1 MNIVLSMLLYVAS
14 QTVAVAQPSGAA
26 LTLNVEKCRQM
37 ALNSSEDVRKG
48 NNTLAQSALDRK
60 IAVSAFLPAV
70 EASGSVM
77 YMTPNM
83 EMSGMEMIMK
93 GTYMAGI
100 MLTQPIYAGGKIL
113 TGKKMAEIG
122 KDAAVERLRMAKASV
137 IYDADN
143 AYWTY
148 VAVMQKQAMMDALT
162 AQLDTLFS
170 QIGVASS
177 AGMATDADLL
187 TVKAKRSEVEY
198 QARKVAN
205 GVAMC
210 RMALCRVVGVPF
222 DTVIEVEDIA
232 VPKEFTRMETN
243 DVSVTDRPEMK
254 LLETSLKVSRLQVR
268 MTRGDYLPTL
278 ALVGGYCPYGN
289 IKMKTMVDAGGGN
302 YVPYTQKIGQD
313 MGVAMLSLSIP
324 IFKWGQGNNKI
335 RKAKLDVDN
344 AALDLQKNG
353 RLLELQARQTAFN
366 LSDSYNLI
374 EAAMDGKAQA
384 DENLRV
390 TENRYHASMCPL
402 SDYLDAQF
410 QWQQARSNL
419 IEAFTQSRI
428 AETDY
433 LMATGHLVNE
443 TVFAKQRDGSDQ

>member
-1 MNIVLSMLLYVAS
+1 MLLCVVSQVVAL
-14 QTVAVAQPSGAA
+14 AQPSGAA

-37 ALNSSEDVRKG
+37 ALESSEDVKKG
-48 NNTLAQSALDRK
+48 NNALTQSVLDRK
-60 IAVSAFLPAV
+60 IAVSAFLPAID
-70 EASGSVM
+70 ASGTVL
-77 YMTPNM
+77 YMTPDM

-93 GTYMAGI
+93 GTYMAGV

-113 TGKKMAEIG
+113 TGKKMAEMG
-122 KDAAVERLRMAKASV
+122 ANAAAEQLRMAKASV

-148 VAVMQKQAMMDALT
+148 VAVLQKQEMMDVLA

-198 QARKVAN
+198 QVRKVAN
-205 GVAMC
+205 GVALC
-210 RMALCRVVGVPF
+210 KMALCRVVGVPF
-222 DTVIEVEDIA
+222 DTEIAVEDVA
-232 VPKEFTRMETN
+232 VPEDFTRMGTDN
-243 DVSVTDRPEMK
+243 VSVSDRPEMR
-254 LLETSLKVSRLQVR
+254 LLETSLEISRMQVR

-324 IFKWGQGNNKI
+324 IFKWGQGYNKV
-335 RKAKLDVDN
+335 RKAKIDVDN
-344 AALDLQKNG
+344 AALDMQKNG
-353 RLLELQARQTAFN
+353 RLMELQANQAAFN

-374 EAAMDGKAQA
+374 EAARDGKAQA

-433 LMATGHLVNE
+433 LMSVGALV
-443 TVFAKQRDGSDQ
+443 K

>member
-1 MNIVLSMLLYVAS
+1 MLLCVVSQVVAL
-14 QTVAVAQPSGAA
+14 AQPSGAA

-37 ALNSSEDVRKG
+37 ALESSEDVKKG
-48 NNTLAQSALDRK
+48 NNALTQSVLDRK
-60 IAVSAFLPAV
+60 IAVSAFLPAID
-70 EASGSVM
+70 ASGSVL
-77 YMTPNM
+77 YMTPDM

-93 GTYMAGI
+93 GTYMAGV

-113 TGKKMAEIG
+113 TGKKMAEMG
-122 KDAAVERLRMAKASV
+122 ENAAAEQLRMAKASV

-148 VAVMQKQAMMDALT
+148 VAVLQKQEMMDVLA
-162 AQLDTLFS
+162 AQLDTLFL

-198 QARKVAN
+198 QVRKVAN
-205 GVAMC
+205 GVALC
-210 RMALCRVVGVPF
+210 KMALCRVVGVPF
-222 DTVIEVEDIA
+222 DTEIAVEDVA
-232 VPKEFTRMETN
+232 VPEEFTRMGTDN
-243 DVSVTDRPEMK
+243 VSVSDRPEMR
-254 LLETSLKVSRLQVR
+254 LLETSLEISRMQVR

-324 IFKWGQGNNKI
+324 IFKWGQGYNKV
-335 RKAKLDVDN
+335 RKAKIDVDN
-344 AALDLQKNG
+344 AALDMQKNG
-353 RLLELQARQTAFN
+353 RLMELQANQAAFN

-374 EAAMDGKAQA
+374 EAARDGKAQA

-390 TENRYHASMCPL
+390 TVNRYHASMCPL

-433 LMATGHLVNE
+433 LMSVGALV
-443 TVFAKQRDGSDQ
+443 K

>member
-1 MNIVLSMLLYVAS
+1 MKRYRVLSMLLFIGF
-14 QTVAVAQPSGAA
+14 QGVAVAQSSGAA
-26 LTLNVEKCRQM
+26 LTLNVEKCREM
-37 ALNSSEDVRKG
+37 ALAGSEDIKKG
-48 NNTLAQSALDRK
+48 TNSLTQSGLDRK
-60 IAVSAFLPAV
+60 IAISAFLPAV
-70 EASGSVM
+70 EATGTGL
-77 YMTPNM
+77 YMAPDM

-93 GTYMAGI
+93 GTYMAGV

-113 TGKKMAEIG
+113 TGKKMAEAG
-122 KDAAVERLRMAKASV
+122 ESAAEEQLRAAKASV

-148 VAVMQKQAMMDALT
+148 VAVLQKQEMMNVLA

-177 AGMATDADLL
+177 AGMATGADLL

-198 QARKVAN
+198 QVRKVAN
-205 GVAMC
+205 GVALC
-210 RMALCRVVGVPF
+210 KMALCRVVGVPF
-222 DTVIEVEDIA
+222 DTEIAVEDVA
-232 VPKEFTRMETN
+232 VPEEFTRIETGN
-243 DVSVTDRPEMK
+243 VSVADRPEMK
-254 LLETSLKVSRLQVR
+254 LLETGLDVSRLKVR

-278 ALVGGYCPYGN
+278 ALVGGYCAFGN
-289 IKMKTMVDAGGGN
+289 MKMKTMVDSGGGN

-313 MGVAMLSLSIP
+313 MGVAMVSLNIP
-324 IFKWGQGNNKI
+324 IFKWGQGYNKV

-344 AALDLQKNG
+344 AALDLQKNS
-353 RLLELQARQTAFN
+353 RLLELQANQAAFN

-374 EAAMDGKAQA
+374 AAAKDGKAQA

-433 LMATGHLVNE
+433 LMATGALV
-443 TVFAKQRDGSDQ
+443 Q

>member
-1 MNIVLSMLLYVAS
+1 MLLCVVSQVVAL
-14 QTVAVAQPSGAA
+14 AQPSGAA

-37 ALNSSEDVRKG
+37 ALESSEDVKKG
-48 NNTLAQSALDRK
+48 NNALTQSVLDRK
-60 IAVSAFLPAV
+60 IAVSAFLPAID
-70 EASGSVM
+70 ASGTVL
-77 YMTPNM
+77 YMTPDM

-93 GTYMAGI
+93 GTYMAGV

-113 TGKKMAEIG
+113 TGKKMAEMG
-122 KDAAVERLRMAKASV
+122 ENAAAEQLRMAKASV

-148 VAVMQKQAMMDALT
+148 VAVLQKQEMMDVLA

-198 QARKVAN
+198 QVRKVAN
-205 GVAMC
+205 GVALC
-210 RMALCRVVGVPF
+210 KMALCRVVGVPF
-222 DTVIEVEDIA
+222 DTEIAVEDVA
-232 VPKEFTRMETN
+232 VPEEFTRMGTDN
-243 DVSVTDRPEMK
+243 VSVSDRPEMR
-254 LLETSLKVSRLQVR
+254 LLETSLEISRMQVR

-278 ALVGGYCPYGN
+278 ALVCGYCPYGN

-324 IFKWGQGNNKI
+324 IFKWGQGYNKV
-335 RKAKLDVDN
+335 RKAKIDVDN
-344 AALDLQKNG
+344 AALDMQKNG
-353 RLLELQARQTAFN
+353 RLMELQANQAAFN

-374 EAAMDGKAQA
+374 EAARDGKAQA

-390 TENRYHASMCPL
+390 TVNRYHASMCPL

-433 LMATGHLVNE
+433 LMSVGALV
-443 TVFAKQRDGSDQ
+443 K

>member
-1 MNIVLSMLLYVAS
+1 MLLCVVSQVVAL
-14 QTVAVAQPSGAA
+14 AQPSGAA

-37 ALNSSEDVRKG
+37 ALESSEDVKKG
-48 NNTLAQSALDRK
+48 NNALTQSALDRK
-60 IAVSAFLPAV
+60 IAVSAFLPAID
-70 EASGSVM
+70 ASGSVM

-93 GTYMAGI
+93 GTYMAGV

-113 TGKKMAEIG
+113 TGKKMAEMG
-122 KDAAVERLRMAKASV
+122 EDAAAEQLRMSKASV

-143 AYWTY
+143 SYWTY
-148 VAVMQKQAMMDALT
+148 VAVLQKQEMMDVLA

-198 QARKVAN
+198 QVRKVAN
-205 GVAMC
+205 GVALC
-210 RMALCRVVGVPF
+210 KMALCRVVGVPF
-222 DTVIEVEDIA
+222 DTEIAVEDVA
-232 VPKEFTRMETN
+232 VPEEFTRMGTDN
-243 DVSVTDRPEMK
+243 VSVSDRPEMR
-254 LLETSLKVSRLQVR
+254 LLETSLEISRMQVR

-324 IFKWGQGNNKI
+324 IFKWGQGYNKV
-335 RKAKLDVDN
+335 RKAKIDVDN
-344 AALDLQKNG
+344 AALDMQKNG
-353 RLLELQARQTAFN
+353 RLMELQVNQAAFN

-374 EAAMDGKAQA
+374 EAARDGKAQA

-433 LMATGHLVNE
+433 LMSVGALV
-443 TVFAKQRDGSDQ
+443 K

>member
-1 MNIVLSMLLYVAS
+1 MLLCVVSQVVAL
-14 QTVAVAQPSGAA
+14 AQPSGAA

-37 ALNSSEDVRKG
+37 ALESSEDVKKG
-48 NNTLAQSALDRK
+48 NNALTQSVLDRK
-60 IAVSAFLPAV
+60 IAVSAFLPAID
-70 EASGSVM
+70 ASGSVL

-93 GTYMAGI
+93 GTYMAGV

-113 TGKKMAEIG
+113 TGKKMAEMG
-122 KDAAVERLRMAKASV
+122 ADAAAEQLRMAKASV

-148 VAVMQKQAMMDALT
+148 VAVLQKQEMMDVLA

-170 QIGVASS
+170 QVGVASS

-198 QARKVAN
+198 QVRKVAN
-205 GVAMC
+205 GVALC
-210 RMALCRVVGVPF
+210 KMALCRVVGVPF
-222 DTVIEVEDIA
+222 DTEIAVEDVA
-232 VPKEFTRMETN
+232 VPEEFTRMGTDN
-243 DVSVTDRPEMK
+243 VSVSDRPEMR
-254 LLETSLKVSRLQVR
+254 LLETSLEISRMQVR

-278 ALVGGYCPYGN
+278 ALVGGYCPFGN

-324 IFKWGQGNNKI
+324 IFKWGQGYNKV
-335 RKAKLDVDN
+335 RKAKIDVDN
-344 AALDLQKNG
+344 AALDMQKNG
-353 RLLELQARQTAFN
+353 RLLELQANQAAFN

-374 EAAMDGKAQA
+374 EAARDGKAQA

-433 LMATGHLVNE
+433 LMSVGALV
-443 TVFAKQRDGSDQ
+443 K

>member
-1 MNIVLSMLLYVAS
+1 MKIYKVLSMLLLVAS
-14 QTVAVAQPSGAA
+14 QAVAVAQPSRAA

-37 ALNSSEDVRKG
+37 ALANNEDIKKG
-48 NNTLAQSALDRK
+48 NNSLAQSVLDKK
-60 IAVSAFLPAV
+60 IAVSAFLPAI
-70 EASGSVM
+70 EATGSVM
-77 YMTPNM
+77 YMAPNV

-93 GTYMAGI
+93 GTYMAGV

-113 TGKKMAEIG
+113 TGKKMAEVG
-122 KDAAVERLRMAKASV
+122 ESAAQEQFRAAKASV

-148 VAVMQKQAMMDALT
+148 VAVLQKQEMMDVLA

-170 QIGVASS
+170 QISVASS

-198 QARKVAN
+198 QVRKVAN
-205 GVAMC
+205 GVALC
-210 RMALCRVVGVPF
+210 KMALCRVIGLPF
-222 DTVIEVEDIA
+222 DAEITVEDVA
-232 VPKEFTRMETN
+232 VPEEFTCVDTD
-243 DVSVTDRPEMK
+243 DVSVSDRPEMR
-254 LLETSLKVSRLQVR
+254 LLESGLVISRLKVR

-278 ALVGGYCPYGN
+278 ALVGGYCAFGN
-289 IKMKTMVDAGGGN
+289 VKMKTMVDAGGGN

-313 MGVAMLSLSIP
+313 MGVAMLSLNIP
-324 IFKWGQGNNKI
+324 IFKWGQGYNKV

-344 AALDLQKNG
+344 AALDMQKNS
-353 RLLELQARQTAFN
+353 RLMELQANQAALN

-374 EAAMDGKAQA
+374 EAAKDGKAQA

-390 TENRYHASMCPL
+390 VGNRYHASMCPL

-410 QWQQARSNL
+410 QWQQAKSNL

-433 LMATGHLVNE
+433 LMATGRLVE
-443 TVFAKQRDGSDQ
+443 ESVSEK

>member
-1 MNIVLSMLLYVAS
+1 MLLCVVSQVVAL
-14 QTVAVAQPSGAA
+14 AQPSGAA

-37 ALNSSEDVRKG
+37 ALESSEDVKKG
-48 NNTLAQSALDRK
+48 NNALTQSVLDRK
-60 IAVSAFLPAV
+60 IAVSAFLPAID
-70 EASGSVM
+70 ASGTVL
-77 YMTPNM
+77 YMTPDM

-93 GTYMAGI
+93 GTYMAGV

-113 TGKKMAEIG
+113 TGKKMAEMG
-122 KDAAVERLRMAKASV
+122 ENAAAEQLRMAKASV

-148 VAVMQKQAMMDALT
+148 VAVLQKQEMMDVLA

-198 QARKVAN
+198 QVRKVAN
-205 GVAMC
+205 GVALC
-210 RMALCRVVGVPF
+210 KMALCRVVGVPF
-222 DTVIEVEDIA
+222 DTEIAVEDVA
-232 VPKEFTRMETN
+232 VPEEFTRMGTEN
-243 DVSVTDRPEMK
+243 VSVSDRPEMR
-254 LLETSLKVSRLQVR
+254 LLETSLEISRMQVR

-324 IFKWGQGNNKI
+324 IFKWGQGYNKV
-335 RKAKLDVDN
+335 RKAKIDVDN
-344 AALDLQKNG
+344 AALDMQKNG
-353 RLLELQARQTAFN
+353 RLMELQANQAAFN

-374 EAAMDGKAQA
+374 EAARDGKAQA

-433 LMATGHLVNE
+433 LMSVGALV
-443 TVFAKQRDGSDQ
+443 K

>member
-1 MNIVLSMLLYVAS
+1 MLLFIGF
-14 QTVAVAQPSGAA
+14 QGVAVAQSSGAA
-26 LTLNVEKCRQM
+26 LTLNVEKCREM
-37 ALNSSEDVRKG
+37 ALAGSEDIKKG
-48 NNTLAQSALDRK
+48 TNSLTQSGLDRK
-60 IAVSAFLPAV
+60 IAISAFLPAV
-70 EASGSVM
+70 EATGTGL
-77 YMTPNM
+77 YMAPDM

-93 GTYMAGI
+93 GTYMAGV

-113 TGKKMAEIG
+113 TGKKMAEAG
-122 KDAAVERLRMAKASV
+122 ESAAEEQLRAAKASV

-148 VAVMQKQAMMDALT
+148 VAVLQKQEMMNVLA

-198 QARKVAN
+198 QVRKVAN
-205 GVAMC
+205 GVALC
-210 RMALCRVVGVPF
+210 KMALCRVVGVPF
-222 DTVIEVEDIA
+222 DTEIAVEDVA
-232 VPKEFTRMETN
+232 VPEEFTRMETGN
-243 DVSVTDRPEMK
+243 VSVADRPEMK
-254 LLETSLKVSRLQVR
+254 LLETGLEVSRLKVR
-268 MTRGDYLPTL
+268 MTIGDYLPTL
-278 ALVGGYCPYGN
+278 ALVGGYCAFGN
-289 IKMKTMVDAGGGN
+289 MKMKTMVDAGGGN

-313 MGVAMLSLSIP
+313 MGVAMVSLNIP
-324 IFKWGQGNNKI
+324 IFKWGQGYNKV
-335 RKAKLDVDN
+335 RRAKLDVDN
-344 AALDLQKNG
+344 AALDLQKNS
-353 RLLELQARQTAFN
+353 RLLELQANQAAFN

-374 EAAMDGKAQA
+374 EAAKDGKAQA

-433 LMATGHLVNE
+433 LMATGALV
-443 TVFAKQRDGSDQ
+443 R

>member
-1 MNIVLSMLLYVAS
+1 MKRYRVLSMLLFIGF
-14 QTVAVAQPSGAA
+14 QGVAVAQSSGAA
-26 LTLNVEKCRQM
+26 LTLNVEKCREM
-37 ALNSSEDVRKG
+37 ALAGSEDIKKG
-48 NNTLAQSALDRK
+48 TNSLTQSGLDRK
-60 IAVSAFLPAV
+60 IAISAFLPAV
-70 EASGSVM
+70 EATGTGL
-77 YMTPNM
+77 YMAPDM

-93 GTYMAGI
+93 GTYMAGV

-113 TGKKMAEIG
+113 TGKKMAEAG
-122 KDAAVERLRMAKASV
+122 ESAAEEQLRAAKASV

-148 VAVMQKQAMMDALT
+148 VAVLQKQEMMNVLA

-177 AGMATDADLL
+177 AGMATGADLL

-198 QARKVAN
+198 QVRKVAN
-205 GVAMC
+205 GVALC
-210 RMALCRVVGVPF
+210 KMALCRVVGVPF
-222 DTVIEVEDIA
+222 DTEIAVEDVA
-232 VPKEFTRMETN
+232 VPEEFTRIETGN
-243 DVSVTDRPEMK
+243 VSVADRPEMK
-254 LLETSLKVSRLQVR
+254 LLETGLEVSRLKVR

-278 ALVGGYCPYGN
+278 ALVGGYCAFGN
-289 IKMKTMVDAGGGN
+289 MKMKTMVDSGGGN

-313 MGVAMLSLSIP
+313 MGVAMVSLNIP
-324 IFKWGQGNNKI
+324 IFEWGQGYNKV

-344 AALDLQKNG
+344 AALDLQKNS
-353 RLLELQARQTAFN
+353 RLLELQANQAAFN

-374 EAAMDGKAQA
+374 AAAKDGKAQA

-433 LMATGHLVNE
+433 LMATGALV
-443 TVFAKQRDGSDQ
+443 R

>member
-1 MNIVLSMLLYVAS
+1 MKRYMVLSMLLFIGF
-14 QTVAVAQPSGAA
+14 QGVAVAQSSGAA
-26 LTLNVEKCRQM
+26 LTLNVEKCREM
-37 ALNSSEDVRKG
+37 ALAGSEDIKKG
-48 NNTLAQSALDRK
+48 TNSLTQSGLDRK
-60 IAVSAFLPAV
+60 IAISAFLPAV
-70 EASGSVM
+70 EATGTGL
-77 YMTPNM
+77 YMAPDM

-93 GTYMAGI
+93 GTYMAGV

-113 TGKKMAEIG
+113 TGKKMAEAG
-122 KDAAVERLRMAKASV
+122 ESAAEEQLRAAKASV

-148 VAVMQKQAMMDALT
+148 VAVLQKQEMMNVLA

-177 AGMATDADLL
+177 AGMATGADLL
-187 TVKAKRSEVEY
+187 TVTAKRSEVEY
-198 QARKVAN
+198 QVRKVAN
-205 GVAMC
+205 GVALC
-210 RMALCRVVGVPF
+210 KMALCRVVGVPF
-222 DTVIEVEDIA
+222 DTEIAVEDVA
-232 VPKEFTRMETN
+232 VPEEFTRIETGN
-243 DVSVTDRPEMK
+243 VSVADRPEMK
-254 LLETSLKVSRLQVR
+254 LLETGLEVSRLKVR

-278 ALVGGYCPYGN
+278 ALVGGYCAFGN
-289 IKMKTMVDAGGGN
+289 MKMKTMVDSGGGN

-313 MGVAMLSLSIP
+313 MGVAMVSLNIP
-324 IFKWGQGNNKI
+324 IFKWGQGYNKV

-344 AALDLQKNG
+344 AALDLQKNS
-353 RLLELQARQTAFN
+353 RLLELQANQAAFN

-374 EAAMDGKAQA
+374 AAAKDGKAQA

-433 LMATGHLVNE
+433 LMATGALV
-443 TVFAKQRDGSDQ
+443 R

>member
-1 MNIVLSMLLYVAS
+1 MLLCVVSQVVAL
-14 QTVAVAQPSGAA
+14 AQPSGAA

-37 ALNSSEDVRKG
+37 ALESSEDVKKG
-48 NNTLAQSALDRK
+48 NNALTQSVLDRK
-60 IAVSAFLPAV
+60 IAVSAFLPAID
-70 EASGSVM
+70 ASGSVL

-93 GTYMAGI
+93 GTYMAGV

-113 TGKKMAEIG
+113 TGKKMAEMG
-122 KDAAVERLRMAKASV
+122 QDAAAEQLRMAKASV

-148 VAVMQKQAMMDALT
+148 VAVLQKQEMMDVLA

-198 QARKVAN
+198 QVRKVAN
-205 GVAMC
+205 GVALC
-210 RMALCRVVGVPF
+210 KMALCRVVGVPF
-222 DTVIEVEDIA
+222 DTEIAVEDVA
-232 VPKEFTRMETN
+232 VPEEFTRMGTDN
-243 DVSVTDRPEMK
+243 VSVSDRPEMR
-254 LLETSLKVSRLQVR
+254 LLETSLEISRMQVR

-278 ALVGGYCPYGN
+278 ALVGGYCPFGN

-324 IFKWGQGNNKI
+324 IFKWGQGYNKV
-335 RKAKLDVDN
+335 RKAKIDVDN
-344 AALDLQKNG
+344 AALDMQKNG
-353 RLLELQARQTAFN
+353 RLMELQANQAAFN

-374 EAAMDGKAQA
+374 EAARDGKAQA

-433 LMATGHLVNE
+433 LMSVGALV
-443 TVFAKQRDGSDQ
+443 K

>member
-1 MNIVLSMLLYVAS
+1 MLLCVVSQVVAL
-14 QTVAVAQPSGAA
+14 AQPSGAA

-37 ALNSSEDVRKG
+37 ALESSEDVKKG
-48 NNTLAQSALDRK
+48 NNALTQSVLDRK
-60 IAVSAFLPAV
+60 IAVSAFLPAID
-70 EASGSVM
+70 ASGSVL

-93 GTYMAGI
+93 GTYMAGV

-113 TGKKMAEIG
+113 TGKKMAEMG
-122 KDAAVERLRMAKASV
+122 ENAAAEQLRMAKASV

-148 VAVMQKQAMMDALT
+148 VAVLQKQEMMDVLA

-198 QARKVAN
+198 QVRKVAN
-205 GVAMC
+205 GVALC
-210 RMALCRVVGVPF
+210 KMALCRVVGVPF
-222 DTVIEVEDIA
+222 DMEIAVEDVA
-232 VPKEFTRMETN
+232 VPEEFTRMGTDN
-243 DVSVTDRPEMK
+243 VSVSDRPEMR
-254 LLETSLKVSRLQVR
+254 LLETSLEISRMQVR

-324 IFKWGQGNNKI
+324 IFKWGQGYNKV
-335 RKAKLDVDN
+335 RKAKIDVDN
-344 AALDLQKNG
+344 AALDMQKNG
-353 RLLELQARQTAFN
+353 RLMELQANQAAFN

-374 EAAMDGKAQA
+374 EAARDGKAQA

-390 TENRYHASMCPL
+390 TVNRYHASMCPL

-433 LMATGHLVNE
+433 LMSVGALV
-443 TVFAKQRDGSDQ
+443 K

>member
-1 MNIVLSMLLYVAS
+1 MLLCVVSQVVAL
-14 QTVAVAQPSGAA
+14 AQPSGAA

-37 ALNSSEDVRKG
+37 ALESSEDVKKG
-48 NNTLAQSALDRK
+48 NNALTQSVLDRK
-60 IAVSAFLPAV
+60 IAVSAFLPAID
-70 EASGSVM
+70 ASGTVM
-77 YMTPNM
+77 YMTPDM

-93 GTYMAGI
+93 GTYMAGV

-113 TGKKMAEIG
+113 TGKKMAEMG
-122 KDAAVERLRMAKASV
+122 ENAAAEQLRMAKASV

-148 VAVMQKQAMMDALT
+148 VAVLQKQEMMDVLA

-198 QARKVAN
+198 QVRKVAN
-205 GVAMC
+205 GVALC
-210 RMALCRVVGVPF
+210 KMALCRVVGVPF
-222 DTVIEVEDIA
+222 DTEIAVEDVA
-232 VPKEFTRMETN
+232 VPEEFTRMGTDN
-243 DVSVTDRPEMK
+243 VSVSDRPEMR
-254 LLETSLKVSRLQVR
+254 LLETSLEISRMQVR

-324 IFKWGQGNNKI
+324 IFKWGQGYNKV
-335 RKAKLDVDN
+335 RKAKIDVDN
-344 AALDLQKNG
+344 AALDMQKNG
-353 RLLELQARQTAFN
+353 RLMELQANQAAFN

-374 EAAMDGKAQA
+374 EAARDGKAQA

-390 TENRYHASMCPL
+390 TVNRYHASMCPL

-433 LMATGHLVNE
+433 LMSVGALV
-443 TVFAKQRDGSDQ
+443 K

>member
-1 MNIVLSMLLYVAS
+1 MKRYFGLSMLLCVVSQVVAL
-14 QTVAVAQPSGAA
+14 AQPSGAA

-37 ALNSSEDVRKG
+37 ALESSEDVKKG
-48 NNTLAQSALDRK
+48 NNALTQSVLDRK
-60 IAVSAFLPAV
+60 IAVSAFLPAID
-70 EASGSVM
+70 ASGTVM
-77 YMTPNM
+77 YMTPDM

-93 GTYMAGI
+93 GTYMAGV

-113 TGKKMAEIG
+113 TGKKMAEMG
-122 KDAAVERLRMAKASV
+122 ENAAAEQLRMAKASV

-148 VAVMQKQAMMDALT
+148 VAVLQKQEMMDVLA

-198 QARKVAN
+198 QVRKVAN
-205 GVAMC
+205 GVALC
-210 RMALCRVVGVPF
+210 KMALCRVVGVPF
-222 DTVIEVEDIA
+222 DTEIAVEDVA
-232 VPKEFTRMETN
+232 VPEDFTRMGTDN
-243 DVSVTDRPEMK
+243 VSVSDRPEMR
-254 LLETSLKVSRLQVR
+254 LLETSLEISRMQVR

-324 IFKWGQGNNKI
+324 IFKWGQGYNKV
-335 RKAKLDVDN
+335 RKAKIDVDN
-344 AALDLQKNG
+344 AALDMQKNG
-353 RLLELQARQTAFN
+353 RLMELQANQAAFN

-374 EAAMDGKAQA
+374 EAARDGKAQA

-433 LMATGHLVNE
+433 LMSVGALV
-443 TVFAKQRDGSDQ
+443 K

>member
-1 MNIVLSMLLYVAS
+1 MVLSMLLFIGF
-14 QTVAVAQPSGAA
+14 QGVAVAQSSGAA
-26 LTLNVEKCRQM
+26 LTLNVEKCREM
-37 ALNSSEDVRKG
+37 ALAGSEDIKKG
-48 NNTLAQSALDRK
+48 TNSLTQSGLDRK
-60 IAVSAFLPAV
+60 IAISAFLPAV
-70 EASGSVM
+70 EATGTGL
-77 YMTPNM
+77 YMAPDM

-93 GTYMAGI
+93 GTYMAGV

-113 TGKKMAEIG
+113 TGKKMAEAG
-122 KDAAVERLRMAKASV
+122 ESAAEEQLRAAKASV

-148 VAVMQKQAMMDALT
+148 VAVLQKQEMMNVLA

-177 AGMATDADLL
+177 AGMATGADLL

-198 QARKVAN
+198 QVRKVAN
-205 GVAMC
+205 GVALC
-210 RMALCRVVGVPF
+210 KMALCRVVGVPF
-222 DTVIEVEDIA
+222 DTEIAVEDVA
-232 VPKEFTRMETN
+232 VPEEFTRIETGN
-243 DVSVTDRPEMK
+243 VSVADRPEMK
-254 LLETSLKVSRLQVR
+254 LLETGLEVSRLKVR

-278 ALVGGYCPYGN
+278 ALVGGYCAFGN
-289 IKMKTMVDAGGGN
+289 MKMKTMVDSGGGN

-313 MGVAMLSLSIP
+313 MGVAMVSLNIP
-324 IFKWGQGNNKI
+324 IFKWGQGYNKV

-344 AALDLQKNG
+344 AALDLQKNS
-353 RLLELQARQTAFN
+353 RLLELQANQAAFN

-374 EAAMDGKAQA
+374 AAAKDGKAQA

-433 LMATGHLVNE
+433 LMATGALV
-443 TVFAKQRDGSDQ
+443 R

>member
-1 MNIVLSMLLYVAS
+1 MLLFIGF
-14 QTVAVAQPSGAA
+14 QGVAVAQSSGAA
-26 LTLNVEKCRQM
+26 LTLNVEKCREM
-37 ALNSSEDVRKG
+37 ALAGSEDIKKG
-48 NNTLAQSALDRK
+48 TNSLTQSGLDRK
-60 IAVSAFLPAV
+60 IAISAFLPAV
-70 EASGSVM
+70 EATGTGL
-77 YMTPNM
+77 YMAPDM

-93 GTYMAGI
+93 GTYMAGV

-113 TGKKMAEIG
+113 TGKKMAEAG
-122 KDAAVERLRMAKASV
+122 ESAAEEQLRAAKASV

-148 VAVMQKQAMMDALT
+148 VAVLQKQEMMNVLA

-198 QARKVAN
+198 QVRKVAN
-205 GVAMC
+205 GVALC
-210 RMALCRVVGVPF
+210 KMALCRVVGVPF
-222 DTVIEVEDIA
+222 DTEIAVEDVA
-232 VPKEFTRMETN
+232 VPEEFTRMETGN
-243 DVSVTDRPEMK
+243 VSVADRPEMK
-254 LLETSLKVSRLQVR
+254 LLETGLEVSRLKVR

-278 ALVGGYCPYGN
+278 ALVGGYCAFGN
-289 IKMKTMVDAGGGN
+289 MKMKTMVDAGGGN
-302 YVPYTQKIGQD
+302 YVPYTQKIGQG
-313 MGVAMLSLSIP
+313 MGVAMVSLNVP
-324 IFKWGQGNNKI
+324 IFKWGQGYNKV
-335 RKAKLDVDN
+335 RRAKLDVDN
-344 AALDLQKNG
+344 AALDLQKNS
-353 RLLELQARQTAFN
+353 RLLELQANQAAFN

-374 EAAMDGKAQA
+374 EAAKDGKAQA

-433 LMATGHLVNE
+433 LMATGALV
-443 TVFAKQRDGSDQ
+443 R

>member
-1 MNIVLSMLLYVAS
+1 MKRYRVLSMLLFIGF
-14 QTVAVAQPSGAA
+14 QGVAVAQSSGAA
-26 LTLNVEKCRQM
+26 LTLNVEKCREM
-37 ALNSSEDVRKG
+37 ALAGSEDIKKG
-48 NNTLAQSALDRK
+48 TNSLTQSGLDRK
-60 IAVSAFLPAV
+60 IAISAFLPAV
-70 EASGSVM
+70 GATGTGL
-77 YMTPNM
+77 YMAPDM

-93 GTYMAGI
+93 GTYMAGV

-113 TGKKMAEIG
+113 TGKKMAEAG
-122 KDAAVERLRMAKASV
+122 ESAAEEQLRAAKASV

-148 VAVMQKQAMMDALT
+148 VAVLQKQEMMNVLA

-177 AGMATDADLL
+177 AGMATGADLL

-198 QARKVAN
+198 QVRKVAN
-205 GVAMC
+205 GVALC
-210 RMALCRVVGVPF
+210 KMALCRVVGVPF
-222 DTVIEVEDIA
+222 DTEIAVEDVA
-232 VPKEFTRMETN
+232 VPEEFTRIETGN
-243 DVSVTDRPEMK
+243 VSVADRPEMK
-254 LLETSLKVSRLQVR
+254 LLETGLEVSRLKVR

-278 ALVGGYCPYGN
+278 ALVGGYCAFGN
-289 IKMKTMVDAGGGN
+289 MKMKTMVDSGGGN

-313 MGVAMLSLSIP
+313 MGVAMVSLNIP
-324 IFKWGQGNNKI
+324 IFKWGQGYNKV

-344 AALDLQKNG
+344 AALDLQKNS
-353 RLLELQARQTAFN
+353 RLLELQANQAAFN

-374 EAAMDGKAQA
+374 AAAKDGKAQA

-433 LMATGHLVNE
+433 LMATGALV
-443 TVFAKQRDGSDQ
+443 R

>member
-1 MNIVLSMLLYVAS
+1 MKRYRVLSMLLFIGF
-14 QTVAVAQPSGAA
+14 QGVAVAQSSGAA
-26 LTLNVEKCRQM
+26 LTLNVKKCREM
-37 ALNSSEDVRKG
+37 ALAGSEDIKKG
-48 NNTLAQSALDRK
+48 TNSLTQSGLDRK
-60 IAVSAFLPAV
+60 IAISAFLPAV
-70 EASGSVM
+70 EATGTGL
-77 YMTPNM
+77 YMAPDM

-93 GTYMAGI
+93 GTYMAGV

-113 TGKKMAEIG
+113 TGKKMAEAG
-122 KDAAVERLRMAKASV
+122 ESAAEEQLRAAKASV

-148 VAVMQKQAMMDALT
+148 VAVLQKQEMMNVLA

-198 QARKVAN
+198 QVRKVAN
-205 GVAMC
+205 GVALC
-210 RMALCRVVGVPF
+210 KMALCRVVGVPF
-222 DTVIEVEDIA
+222 DTEIAVEDVA
-232 VPKEFTRMETN
+232 VPEEFTRMETGN
-243 DVSVTDRPEMK
+243 VSVADRPEMK
-254 LLETSLKVSRLQVR
+254 LLETGLEVSRLKVR

-278 ALVGGYCPYGN
+278 ALVGGYCAFGN
-289 IKMKTMVDAGGGN
+289 MKMKTMVDAGGGN

-313 MGVAMLSLSIP
+313 MGVAMVSLNIP
-324 IFKWGQGNNKI
+324 IFKWGQGYNKV
-335 RKAKLDVDN
+335 RRAKLDVDN
-344 AALDLQKNG
+344 AALDLQKNS
-353 RLLELQARQTAFN
+353 RLLELQANQAAFN

-374 EAAMDGKAQA
+374 EAAKDGKAQA

-433 LMATGHLVNE
+433 LMATGALV
-443 TVFAKQRDGSDQ
+443 R

>member
-1 MNIVLSMLLYVAS
+1 MLLCVVSQVVAL
-14 QTVAVAQPSGAA
+14 AQPSGAA

-37 ALNSSEDVRKG
+37 ALESSEDVKKG
-48 NNTLAQSALDRK
+48 NNALTQSALDRK
-60 IAVSAFLPAV
+60 IAVSAFLPAID
-70 EASGSVM
+70 ASGSVM

-93 GTYMAGI
+93 GTYMAGV

-113 TGKKMAEIG
+113 TGKKMAEMG
-122 KDAAVERLRMAKASV
+122 KDAAAEQLRMSKASAT
-137 IYDADN
+137 YDADN

-148 VAVMQKQAMMDALT
+148 VAVLQKQEMMDVLA

-198 QARKVAN
+198 QVRKVAN
-205 GVAMC
+205 GVALC
-210 RMALCRVVGVPF
+210 KMALCRVVGVPF
-222 DTVIEVEDIA
+222 DTEIAVEDVA
-232 VPKEFTRMETN
+232 VPEEFTRMGTDN
-243 DVSVTDRPEMK
+243 VSVSDRPEMR
-254 LLETSLKVSRLQVR
+254 LLETSLEISRMQVR

-278 ALVGGYCPYGN
+278 ALVGGYCPFGN

-324 IFKWGQGNNKI
+324 IFKWGQGYNKV
-335 RKAKLDVDN
+335 RKAKIDVDN
-344 AALDLQKNG
+344 AALDMQKNG
-353 RLLELQARQTAFN
+353 RLMELQANQAAFN

-374 EAAMDGKAQA
+374 EAARDGKAQA

-433 LMATGHLVNE
+433 LMSVGALV
-443 TVFAKQRDGSDQ
+443 K

>member
-1 MNIVLSMLLYVAS
+1 MLLCVVSQVVAL
-14 QTVAVAQPSGAA
+14 AQPSGAA

-37 ALNSSEDVRKG
+37 ALESSEDVKKG
-48 NNTLAQSALDRK
+48 NNALTQSVLDRK
-60 IAVSAFLPAV
+60 IAVSAFLPAID
-70 EASGSVM
+70 ASGSVL
-77 YMTPNM
+77 YMTPDM

-93 GTYMAGI
+93 GTYMAGV

-113 TGKKMAEIG
+113 TGKKMAEMG
-122 KDAAVERLRMAKASV
+122 ENAAAEQLRMAKASV

-148 VAVMQKQAMMDALT
+148 VAVLQKQEMMDVLA

-198 QARKVAN
+198 QVRKVAN
-205 GVAMC
+205 GVALC
-210 RMALCRVVGVPF
+210 KMALCRVVGVPF
-222 DTVIEVEDIA
+222 DTEIAVEDVA
-232 VPKEFTRMETN
+232 VPEDFTRMGTDN
-243 DVSVTDRPEMK
+243 VSVSDRPEMR
-254 LLETSLKVSRLQVR
+254 LLETSLEISRMQVR

-324 IFKWGQGNNKI
+324 IFKWGQGYNKV
-335 RKAKLDVDN
+335 RKAKIDVDN
-344 AALDLQKNG
+344 AALDMQKNG
-353 RLLELQARQTAFN
+353 RMMELQANQAAFN

-374 EAAMDGKAQA
+374 EAARDGKAQA

-410 QWQQARSNL
+410 QWQQSRSNL

-433 LMATGHLVNE
+433 LMSVGALV
-443 TVFAKQRDGSDQ
+443 K

>member
-1 MNIVLSMLLYVAS
+1 
-14 QTVAVAQPSGAA
+14 
-26 LTLNVEKCRQM
+26 
-37 ALNSSEDVRKG
+37 
-48 NNTLAQSALDRK
+48 
-60 IAVSAFLPAV
+60 
-70 EASGSVM
+70 
-77 YMTPNM
+77 
-83 EMSGMEMIMK
+83 MSGMEMIMK
-93 GTYMAGI
+93 GTYMAGV

-113 TGKKMAEIG
+113 TGKKMAEMG
-122 KDAAVERLRMAKASV
+122 AGAAAEQLRMAKASV

-148 VAVMQKQAMMDALT
+148 VAVMQKQEMMDVLA

-198 QARKVAN
+198 QVRKVAN
-205 GVAMC
+205 GVALC
-210 RMALCRVVGVPF
+210 KMALCRVVGVPF
-222 DTVIEVEDIA
+222 DTEIAVEDIA
-232 VPKEFTRMETN
+232 VPEEFTRMGTDN
-243 DVSVTDRPEMK
+243 VSVSDRPEMR
-254 LLETSLKVSRLQVR
+254 LLETSLEISRMQVR

-278 ALVGGYCPYGN
+278 ALVGGYCPFGN

-324 IFKWGQGNNKI
+324 IFKWGQGYNKV
-335 RKAKLDVDN
+335 RKAKIDVDN
-344 AALDLQKNG
+344 AALDMQKNG
-353 RLLELQARQTAFN
+353 RLMELQANQAAFN

-374 EAAMDGKAQA
+374 EAARDGKAQA

-433 LMATGHLVNE
+433 LMSVGALV
-443 TVFAKQRDGSDQ
+443 K

>member
-1 MNIVLSMLLYVAS
+1 MLLCVVSQVVAL
-14 QTVAVAQPSGAA
+14 AQPSGAA

-37 ALNSSEDVRKG
+37 ALESSEDVKKG
-48 NNTLAQSALDRK
+48 NNALTQSVLDRK
-60 IAVSAFLPAV
+60 IAVSAFLPAID
-70 EASGSVM
+70 ASGTVL
-77 YMTPNM
+77 YMTPDM

-93 GTYMAGI
+93 GTYMAGV

-113 TGKKMAEIG
+113 TGKKMAEMG
-122 KDAAVERLRMAKASV
+122 ENAAAEQLRMAKASV

-148 VAVMQKQAMMDALT
+148 VAVLQKQEMMDVLA

-198 QARKVAN
+198 QVRKVAN
-205 GVAMC
+205 GVALC
-210 RMALCRVVGVPF
+210 KMALCRVVGVPF
-222 DTVIEVEDIA
+222 DTEIAVEDVA
-232 VPKEFTRMETN
+232 VSEEFTRMGTDN
-243 DVSVTDRPEMK
+243 VSVSDRPEMR
-254 LLETSLKVSRLQVR
+254 LLETSLEISRMQVR

-324 IFKWGQGNNKI
+324 IFKWGQGYNKV
-335 RKAKLDVDN
+335 RKAKIDVDN
-344 AALDLQKNG
+344 AALDMQKNG
-353 RLLELQARQTAFN
+353 RLMELQANQAAFN

-374 EAAMDGKAQA
+374 EAARDGKAQA

-433 LMATGHLVNE
+433 LMSVGALV
-443 TVFAKQRDGSDQ
+443 K

>member
-1 MNIVLSMLLYVAS
+1 MLLCVVSQVVAL
-14 QTVAVAQPSGAA
+14 AQPSGAA

-37 ALNSSEDVRKG
+37 ALESSEDVKKG
-48 NNTLAQSALDRK
+48 NNALTQSVLDRK
-60 IAVSAFLPAV
+60 IAVSAFLPAID
-70 EASGSVM
+70 ASGTVL
-77 YMTPNM
+77 YMTPDM

-93 GTYMAGI
+93 GTYMAGV

-113 TGKKMAEIG
+113 TGKKMAEMG
-122 KDAAVERLRMAKASV
+122 ENAAAEQLRMAKASV

-148 VAVMQKQAMMDALT
+148 VAVLQKQEMMDVLA

-198 QARKVAN
+198 QVRKVAN
-205 GVAMC
+205 GVALC
-210 RMALCRVVGVPF
+210 KMALCRVVGVPF
-222 DTVIEVEDIA
+222 DTEIAVEDVA
-232 VPKEFTRMETN
+232 VPEEFTRMGTDN
-243 DVSVTDRPEMK
+243 VSVSDRPEMR
-254 LLETSLKVSRLQVR
+254 LLETSLEISRMQVR

-324 IFKWGQGNNKI
+324 IFKWGQGYNKV
-335 RKAKLDVDN
+335 RKAKIDVDN
-344 AALDLQKNG
+344 AALDMQKNG
-353 RLLELQARQTAFN
+353 RMMELQANQAAFN

-374 EAAMDGKAQA
+374 EAARDGKAQA

-390 TENRYHASMCPL
+390 TENRYHASMCPF

-433 LMATGHLVNE
+433 LMSVGALV
-443 TVFAKQRDGSDQ
+443 K

>member
-1 MNIVLSMLLYVAS
+1 MKRYRVLSMLLFIGF
-14 QTVAVAQPSGAA
+14 QGVAVAQSSGAA
-26 LTLNVEKCRQM
+26 LTLNVEKCREM
-37 ALNSSEDVRKG
+37 ALAGSEDIKKG
-48 NNTLAQSALDRK
+48 TNSLTQSGLDRK
-60 IAVSAFLPAV
+60 IAISAFLPAV
-70 EASGSVM
+70 EATGTGL
-77 YMTPNM
+77 YMAPDM

-93 GTYMAGI
+93 GTYMAGV

-113 TGKKMAEIG
+113 TGKKMAEAG
-122 KDAAVERLRMAKASV
+122 ESAAEEQLRAAKASV

-148 VAVMQKQAMMDALT
+148 VAVLQKQEMMNVLA

-177 AGMATDADLL
+177 AGMATGADLL

-198 QARKVAN
+198 QVRKVAN
-205 GVAMC
+205 GVALC
-210 RMALCRVVGVPF
+210 KMALCRVVGVPF
-222 DTVIEVEDIA
+222 DTEIAVEDVA
-232 VPKEFTRMETN
+232 VPEEFTRIETGN
-243 DVSVTDRPEMK
+243 VSVADRPEMK
-254 LLETSLKVSRLQVR
+254 LLETGLEVSRLKVR

-278 ALVGGYCPYGN
+278 ALVGGYCAFGN
-289 IKMKTMVDAGGGN
+289 MKMKTMVDSGGGN

-313 MGVAMLSLSIP
+313 MGVAMVSLNIP
-324 IFKWGQGNNKI
+324 IFKWGQGYNKV

-344 AALDLQKNG
+344 AALDLQKNS
-353 RLLELQARQTAFN
+353 RLLELQANQAAFN

-374 EAAMDGKAQA
+374 AAAKDGKAQA

-402 SDYLDAQF
+402 SNYLDAQF

-428 AETDY
+428 AETYY
-433 LMATGHLVNE
+433 LMATGALV
-443 TVFAKQRDGSDQ
+443 R

>member
-1 MNIVLSMLLYVAS
+1 MKRYRVLSMLLFIGF
-14 QTVAVAQPSGAA
+14 QGVAVAQSSGAA
-26 LTLNVEKCRQM
+26 LTLNVEKCREM
-37 ALNSSEDVRKG
+37 ALAGSEDIKKG
-48 NNTLAQSALDRK
+48 TNSLTQSGLDRK
-60 IAVSAFLPAV
+60 IAISAFLPAV
-70 EASGSVM
+70 EATGTGL
-77 YMTPNM
+77 YMAPDM

-93 GTYMAGI
+93 GTYMAGV

-113 TGKKMAEIG
+113 TGKKMAEAG
-122 KDAAVERLRMAKASV
+122 ESAAEEQLRAAKASV

-148 VAVMQKQAMMDALT
+148 VAVLQKQEMMNVLA

-177 AGMATDADLL
+177 AGMATGADLL

-198 QARKVAN
+198 QVRKVAN
-205 GVAMC
+205 GVALC
-210 RMALCRVVGVPF
+210 KMALCRVVGVPF
-222 DTVIEVEDIA
+222 DTEIAVEDVA
-232 VPKEFTRMETN
+232 VPEEFTRIETGN
-243 DVSVTDRPEMK
+243 VSVADRPEMK
-254 LLETSLKVSRLQVR
+254 LLETGLEVSRLKVR

-278 ALVGGYCPYGN
+278 ALVGGYCAFGN
-289 IKMKTMVDAGGGN
+289 MKMKTMVDSGGGN

-313 MGVAMLSLSIP
+313 MGVAMVSLNIP
-324 IFKWGQGNNKI
+324 IFKWGQGYNKV

-344 AALDLQKNG
+344 AALDLQKNS
-353 RLLELQARQTAFN
+353 RLLELQANQAAFN

-374 EAAMDGKAQA
+374 AAAKDGKAPA

-433 LMATGHLVNE
+433 LMATGALV
-443 TVFAKQRDGSDQ
+443 R

>member
-1 MNIVLSMLLYVAS
+1 MLLCVVSQVVALS
-14 QTVAVAQPSGAA
+14 QPSGAT

-37 ALNSSEDVRKG
+37 ALESSEDVKKG
-48 NNTLAQSALDRK
+48 NNALTQSALDRK
-60 IAVSAFLPAV
+60 IAVSAFLPAID
-70 EASGSVM
+70 ASGSVM

-93 GTYMAGI
+93 GTYMAGV

-113 TGKKMAEIG
+113 TGKKMAEMG
-122 KDAAVERLRMAKASV
+122 EDAAAEQLRMAKASV

-148 VAVMQKQAMMDALT
+148 VAVLQKQEMMDVLAD
-162 AQLDTLFS
+162 QLDTLFS

-198 QARKVAN
+198 QVRKVAN
-205 GVAMC
+205 GVTLC
-210 RMALCRVVGVPF
+210 KMALCRVVGVPF
-222 DTVIEVEDIA
+222 DTEIAVEDVA
-232 VPKEFTRMETN
+232 VPEEFTRMGTDN
-243 DVSVTDRPEMK
+243 VSVSDRPEMR
-254 LLETSLKVSRLQVR
+254 LLETSLEISRMQVR

-278 ALVGGYCPYGN
+278 ALVGGYCPFGN

-324 IFKWGQGNNKI
+324 IFKWGQGYNKV
-335 RKAKLDVDN
+335 RKAKIDVDN
-344 AALDLQKNG
+344 AALDMQKNG
-353 RLLELQARQTAFN
+353 RLMELQANQAAFN

-374 EAAMDGKAQA
+374 EAARDGKAQA

-433 LMATGHLVNE
+433 LMSVGALV
-443 TVFAKQRDGSDQ
+443 K

>member
-1 MNIVLSMLLYVAS
+1 MKRYFGLSMLLCVVSQVVAL
-14 QTVAVAQPSGAA
+14 AQPSGAA

-37 ALNSSEDVRKG
+37 ALESSEDVKKG
-48 NNTLAQSALDRK
+48 NNALTQSVLDRK
-60 IAVSAFLPAV
+60 IAVSAFLPAID
-70 EASGSVM
+70 ASGSVL
-77 YMTPNM
+77 YMTPDM

-93 GTYMAGI
+93 GTYMAGV

-113 TGKKMAEIG
+113 TGTKMAEMG
-122 KDAAVERLRMAKASV
+122 ANAAAEQLRMAKASV

-148 VAVMQKQAMMDALT
+148 VAVLQKQEMMDVLA

-198 QARKVAN
+198 QVRKVAN
-205 GVAMC
+205 GVALC
-210 RMALCRVVGVPF
+210 KMALCRVVGVPF
-222 DTVIEVEDIA
+222 DTEIAVEDVA
-232 VPKEFTRMETN
+232 VPEDFTRMGTDN
-243 DVSVTDRPEMK
+243 VSVSDRPEMR
-254 LLETSLKVSRLQVR
+254 LLETSLEISRMQVR

-324 IFKWGQGNNKI
+324 IFKWGQGYNKV
-335 RKAKLDVDN
+335 RKAKIDVDN
-344 AALDLQKNG
+344 AALNMQKNG
-353 RLLELQARQTAFN
+353 RLMELQANQAAFN

-374 EAAMDGKAQA
+374 EAARDGKAQA

-433 LMATGHLVNE
+433 LMSVGALV
-443 TVFAKQRDGSDQ
+443 K

>member
-1 MNIVLSMLLYVAS
+1 MKRYFGLSMLLCVVSQVVAL
-14 QTVAVAQPSGAA
+14 AQPSGAA

-37 ALNSSEDVRKG
+37 ALESSEDVKKG
-48 NNTLAQSALDRK
+48 NNALTQSVLDRK
-60 IAVSAFLPAV
+60 IAVSAFLPAID
-70 EASGSVM
+70 ASGSVL
-77 YMTPNM
+77 YMTPDM

-93 GTYMAGI
+93 GTYMAGV

-113 TGKKMAEIG
+113 TGKKMAEMG
-122 KDAAVERLRMAKASV
+122 ANAAAEQLRMAKASV

-148 VAVMQKQAMMDALT
+148 VAVLQKQEMMDVLA

-198 QARKVAN
+198 QVRKVAN
-205 GVAMC
+205 GVALC
-210 RMALCRVVGVPF
+210 KMALCRVVGVPF
-222 DTVIEVEDIA
+222 DTEIAVEDVA
-232 VPKEFTRMETN
+232 VPEDFTRMGTDN
-243 DVSVTDRPEMK
+243 VSVSDRPEMR
-254 LLETSLKVSRLQVR
+254 LLETSLEISRMQVR

-324 IFKWGQGNNKI
+324 IFKWGQGYNKV
-335 RKAKLDVDN
+335 RKAKIDVDN
-344 AALDLQKNG
+344 AALNMQKNG
-353 RLLELQARQTAFN
+353 RLMELQANQAAFN

-374 EAAMDGKAQA
+374 EAARDGKAQA

-390 TENRYHASMCPL
+390 TVNRYHASMCPL

-433 LMATGHLVNE
+433 LMSVGALV
-443 TVFAKQRDGSDQ
+443 K

>member
-1 MNIVLSMLLYVAS
+1 MLLCVVSQVVAL
-14 QTVAVAQPSGAA
+14 AQPSGAA

-37 ALNSSEDVRKG
+37 ALESSEDVKKG
-48 NNTLAQSALDRK
+48 NNALTQSVLDRK
-60 IAVSAFLPAV
+60 IAVSAFLPAID
-70 EASGSVM
+70 ASGSVM

-93 GTYMAGI
+93 GTYMAGV

-113 TGKKMAEIG
+113 TGKKMAEMG
-122 KDAAVERLRMAKASV
+122 EDAAAEQLRMAKASV

-148 VAVMQKQAMMDALT
+148 VAVLQKQEMMDVLA
-162 AQLDTLFS
+162 AQLDTLFF

-198 QARKVAN
+198 QVRKVAN
-205 GVAMC
+205 GVALC
-210 RMALCRVVGVPF
+210 KMALCRVVGVPF
-222 DTVIEVEDIA
+222 DTEIAVEDVA
-232 VPKEFTRMETN
+232 VPEEFTRIGTDN
-243 DVSVTDRPEMK
+243 VSVSDRPEMR
-254 LLETSLKVSRLQVR
+254 LLETSLEISRMQVR

-278 ALVGGYCPYGN
+278 ALVGGYCPFGN

-324 IFKWGQGNNKI
+324 IFKWGQGYNKV
-335 RKAKLDVDN
+335 RKAKIDVDN
-344 AALDLQKNG
+344 AALDMQKNG
-353 RLLELQARQTAFN
+353 RLMELQANQAAFN

-374 EAAMDGKAQA
+374 EAARDGKAQA

-433 LMATGHLVNE
+433 LMSVGALV
-443 TVFAKQRDGSDQ
+443 K

>member
-1 MNIVLSMLLYVAS
+1 MLLCVVSQVVAL
-14 QTVAVAQPSGAA
+14 AQPSGAS

-37 ALNSSEDVRKG
+37 ALESSEDVKKG
-48 NNTLAQSALDRK
+48 NNALTQSVLDRK
-60 IAVSAFLPAV
+60 IAVSAFLPAID
-70 EASGSVM
+70 ASGSVL

-93 GTYMAGI
+93 GTYMAGV

-113 TGKKMAEIG
+113 TGKKMAEMG
-122 KDAAVERLRMAKASV
+122 ANAAAEQLRMTKASV

-148 VAVMQKQAMMDALT
+148 VAVLQKQEMMDVLA

-198 QARKVAN
+198 QVRKVAN
-205 GVAMC
+205 GVALC
-210 RMALCRVVGVPF
+210 KMALCRVVGVPF
-222 DTVIEVEDIA
+222 DTEIAVEDVA
-232 VPKEFTRMETN
+232 VPEEFTRMGTDN
-243 DVSVTDRPEMK
+243 VSVSDRPEMR
-254 LLETSLKVSRLQVR
+254 LLETSLEISRMQVR

-278 ALVGGYCPYGN
+278 ALVGGYCPFGN

-324 IFKWGQGNNKI
+324 IFKWGQGYNKV
-335 RKAKLDVDN
+335 RKAKIDVDN
-344 AALDLQKNG
+344 AALDMQKNG
-353 RLLELQARQTAFN
+353 RLMELQANQAAFN

-374 EAAMDGKAQA
+374 EAARDGKAQA

-433 LMATGHLVNE
+433 LMSVGALV
-443 TVFAKQRDGSDQ
+443 K

>member
-1 MNIVLSMLLYVAS
+1 MLLCVVSQVVAL
-14 QTVAVAQPSGAA
+14 AQPSGAA

-37 ALNSSEDVRKG
+37 ALESSEDVKKG
-48 NNTLAQSALDRK
+48 NNALTQSVLDRK
-60 IAVSAFLPAV
+60 IAVSAFLPAID
-70 EASGSVM
+70 ASGSVL
-77 YMTPNM
+77 YMTPDM

-93 GTYMAGI
+93 GTYMAGV

-113 TGKKMAEIG
+113 TGKKMAEMG
-122 KDAAVERLRMAKASV
+122 ANAAAEQLRMAKASV

-148 VAVMQKQAMMDALT
+148 VAVLQKQEMMDVLA

-198 QARKVAN
+198 QVRKVAN
-205 GVAMC
+205 GVALC
-210 RMALCRVVGVPF
+210 KMALCRVVGVPF
-222 DTVIEVEDIA
+222 DTEIAVEDVA
-232 VPKEFTRMETN
+232 VPEDFTRMGTDN
-243 DVSVTDRPEMK
+243 VSVSDRPEMR
-254 LLETSLKVSRLQVR
+254 LLETSLEISRMQVR

-324 IFKWGQGNNKI
+324 IFKWGQGYNKV
-335 RKAKLDVDN
+335 RKAKIDVDN
-344 AALDLQKNG
+344 AALNMQKNG
-353 RLLELQARQTAFN
+353 RLMELQANQAAFN

-374 EAAMDGKAQA
+374 EAARDGKTQA

-410 QWQQARSNL
+410 QWQQTRSNL

-433 LMATGHLVNE
+433 LMSVGALV
-443 TVFAKQRDGSDQ
+443 K

>member
-1 MNIVLSMLLYVAS
+1 MLLCVVSQVVAL
-14 QTVAVAQPSGAA
+14 AQPSGAA

-37 ALNSSEDVRKG
+37 ALESSEDVKKG
-48 NNTLAQSALDRK
+48 NNALTQSALDRK
-60 IAVSAFLPAV
+60 IAVSAFLPALD
-70 EASGSVM
+70 ASGSVM

-93 GTYMAGI
+93 GTYMAGV

-113 TGKKMAEIG
+113 TGKKMAEMG
-122 KDAAVERLRMAKASV
+122 QDAAAEQLRMAKASV

-148 VAVMQKQAMMDALT
+148 VAVLQKQEMMDVLA

-198 QARKVAN
+198 QVRKVAN
-205 GVAMC
+205 GVALC
-210 RMALCRVVGVPF
+210 KMALCRVLGVPF
-222 DTVIEVEDIA
+222 DTEIAVEDVA
-232 VPKEFTRMETN
+232 VPEEFTRMGTDN
-243 DVSVTDRPEMK
+243 VSVSDRPEMR
-254 LLETSLKVSRLQVR
+254 LLETSLEISRMQVR

-278 ALVGGYCPYGN
+278 ALVGGYCPFGN
-289 IKMKTMVDAGGGN
+289 IQMKTMVDAGGGN

-324 IFKWGQGNNKI
+324 IFKWGQGYNKV
-335 RKAKLDVDN
+335 RKAKIDVDN
-344 AALDLQKNG
+344 AALDMQKNG
-353 RLLELQARQTAFN
+353 RLMELQANQAAFN

-374 EAAMDGKAQA
+374 EAARDGKAQA

-433 LMATGHLVNE
+433 LMSVGALV
-443 TVFAKQRDGSDQ
+443 K

>member
-1 MNIVLSMLLYVAS
+1 MLLCVVSQVVAL
-14 QTVAVAQPSGAA
+14 AQPSGAA

-37 ALNSSEDVRKG
+37 ALESSEDVKKG
-48 NNTLAQSALDRK
+48 NNALTQSVLDRK
-60 IAVSAFLPAV
+60 IAVSAFLPAID
-70 EASGSVM
+70 ASGTVM
-77 YMTPNM
+77 YMTPDM

-93 GTYMAGI
+93 GTYMAGV

-113 TGKKMAEIG
+113 TGKKMAEMG
-122 KDAAVERLRMAKASV
+122 ENAAAEQLRMAKASV

-148 VAVMQKQAMMDALT
+148 VAVLQKQEMMDVLA

-198 QARKVAN
+198 QVRKVAN
-205 GVAMC
+205 GVALC
-210 RMALCRVVGVPF
+210 KMALCRVVGVPF
-222 DTVIEVEDIA
+222 DTEIAVEDVA
-232 VPKEFTRMETN
+232 VPEDFTRMGTDN
-243 DVSVTDRPEMK
+243 VSVSDRPEMR
-254 LLETSLKVSRLQVR
+254 LLETSLEISRMQVR

-324 IFKWGQGNNKI
+324 IFKWGQGYNKV
-335 RKAKLDVDN
+335 RKAKIDVDN
-344 AALDLQKNG
+344 AALDMQKNG
-353 RLLELQARQTAFN
+353 RLMELQANQAAFN

-374 EAAMDGKAQA
+374 EAARDGKAQA

-433 LMATGHLVNE
+433 LMSVGALV
-443 TVFAKQRDGSDQ
+443 K

>member
-1 MNIVLSMLLYVAS
+1 MLLCVVSQVVAL
-14 QTVAVAQPSGAA
+14 AQPSGAA

-37 ALNSSEDVRKG
+37 ALESSEDVKKG
-48 NNTLAQSALDRK
+48 NNALTQSVLDRK
-60 IAVSAFLPAV
+60 IAVSAFLPAID
-70 EASGSVM
+70 ASGTVM

-93 GTYMAGI
+93 GTYMAGV

-113 TGKKMAEIG
+113 TGKKMAEMG
-122 KDAAVERLRMAKASV
+122 KDAAAEQLRMAKASV

-148 VAVMQKQAMMDALT
+148 VAVLQKQEMMDVLA

-198 QARKVAN
+198 QVRKVAN
-205 GVAMC
+205 GVALC
-210 RMALCRVVGVPF
+210 KMALCRVVGVPF
-222 DTVIEVEDIA
+222 DTEIAVEDVA
-232 VPKEFTRMETN
+232 VPEEFTRMGTEN
-243 DVSVTDRPEMK
+243 VSVSDRPEK
-254 LLETSLKVSRLQVR
+254 RLLETSLEISRMQVR

-278 ALVGGYCPYGN
+278 ALVGGYCPFGN

-324 IFKWGQGNNKI
+324 IFKWGQGYNKV
-335 RKAKLDVDN
+335 RKAKIDVDN
-344 AALDLQKNG
+344 AALDMQKNG
-353 RLLELQARQTAFN
+353 RLMELQANQAAFN

-374 EAAMDGKAQA
+374 EAARDGKAQT

-433 LMATGHLVNE
+433 LMSVGALV
-443 TVFAKQRDGSDQ
+443 K

>member
-1 MNIVLSMLLYVAS
+1 MKRYRVLSMLLFIGF
-14 QTVAVAQPSGAA
+14 QGVAVAQSSGAA
-26 LTLNVEKCRQM
+26 LTLNVEKCREM
-37 ALNSSEDVRKG
+37 ALAGSEDIKKG
-48 NNTLAQSALDRK
+48 TNSLTQSGLDRK
-60 IAVSAFLPAV
+60 IAISAFLPAV
-70 EASGSVM
+70 EATGTGL
-77 YMTPNM
+77 YMAPDM

-93 GTYMAGI
+93 GTYMAGV

-113 TGKKMAEIG
+113 TGKKMAEAG
-122 KDAAVERLRMAKASV
+122 ESAAEEQLRAAKASV

-148 VAVMQKQAMMDALT
+148 VAVLQKQEMMNVLA

-177 AGMATDADLL
+177 AGMATGADLL

-198 QARKVAN
+198 QVRKVAN
-205 GVAMC
+205 GVALC
-210 RMALCRVVGVPF
+210 KMALCRVVGVPF
-222 DTVIEVEDIA
+222 DTEIAVEDVA
-232 VPKEFTRMETN
+232 VPEEFTRIETGN
-243 DVSVTDRPEMK
+243 VSVADRPEMK
-254 LLETSLKVSRLQVR
+254 LLETGLEVSRLKVR

-278 ALVGGYCPYGN
+278 ALVGGYCAFGN
-289 IKMKTMVDAGGGN
+289 MKMKTMVDSGGGN

-313 MGVAMLSLSIP
+313 MGVAMVSLNIP
-324 IFKWGQGNNKI
+324 IFKWGQGYNKV

-344 AALDLQKNG
+344 AALDLQKNS
-353 RLLELQARQTAFN
+353 RLLELQANHAAFN

-374 EAAMDGKAQA
+374 AAAKDGKAQA

-433 LMATGHLVNE
+433 LMATGALV
-443 TVFAKQRDGSDQ
+443 R

>member
-1 MNIVLSMLLYVAS
+1 MLLCVVSQVVAL
-14 QTVAVAQPSGAA
+14 AQPSGAA

-37 ALNSSEDVRKG
+37 ALESSEDVKKG
-48 NNTLAQSALDRK
+48 NNALTQSVLDRK
-60 IAVSAFLPAV
+60 IAVSAFLPAID
-70 EASGSVM
+70 ASGTVL
-77 YMTPNM
+77 YMTPDM

-93 GTYMAGI
+93 GTYMAGV

-113 TGKKMAEIG
+113 TGKKMAEMG
-122 KDAAVERLRMAKASV
+122 ENAAAEQLRMAKASV

-148 VAVMQKQAMMDALT
+148 VAVLQKQEMMDVLA

-198 QARKVAN
+198 QVRKVAN
-205 GVAMC
+205 GVALC
-210 RMALCRVVGVPF
+210 KMALCRVVGVPF
-222 DTVIEVEDIA
+222 DTEIAVEDVA
-232 VPKEFTRMETN
+232 VPEEFTRMGTDN
-243 DVSVTDRPEMK
+243 VSVSDRPEMR
-254 LLETSLKVSRLQVR
+254 LLETSLEISRMQVR

-324 IFKWGQGNNKI
+324 IFKWGQGYNKV
-335 RKAKLDVDN
+335 RKAKIDVDN
-344 AALDLQKNG
+344 AALDMQKNG
-353 RLLELQARQTAFN
+353 RLMELQANQAAFN

-374 EAAMDGKAQA
+374 EAARDGKAQA

-390 TENRYHASMCPL
+390 TVNRYHASMCPL

-433 LMATGHLVNE
+433 LMSVGALV
-443 TVFAKQRDGSDQ
+443 K

>member
-1 MNIVLSMLLYVAS
+1 MLLFIGF
-14 QTVAVAQPSGAA
+14 QGVAVAQSSGAA
-26 LTLNVEKCRQM
+26 LTLNVEKCREM
-37 ALNSSEDVRKG
+37 ALAGSEDIKKG
-48 NNTLAQSALDRK
+48 TNSLTQSGLDRK
-60 IAVSAFLPAV
+60 IAISAFLPAV
-70 EASGSVM
+70 EATGTGL
-77 YMTPNM
+77 YMEPDM

-93 GTYMAGI
+93 GTYMAGV

-113 TGKKMAEIG
+113 TGKKMAEAG
-122 KDAAVERLRMAKASV
+122 ESAAEEQLRAAKASV

-148 VAVMQKQAMMDALT
+148 VAVLQKQEMMNVLA

-198 QARKVAN
+198 QVRKVAN
-205 GVAMC
+205 GVALC
-210 RMALCRVVGVPF
+210 KMALCRVVGVPF
-222 DTVIEVEDIA
+222 DTEIAVEDVA
-232 VPKEFTRMETN
+232 VPEEFTRMETGN
-243 DVSVTDRPEMK
+243 VSVADRPEMK
-254 LLETSLKVSRLQVR
+254 LLETGLEVSRLKVR

-278 ALVGGYCPYGN
+278 ALVGGYCAFGN
-289 IKMKTMVDAGGGN
+289 MKMKTMVDAGGGN

-313 MGVAMLSLSIP
+313 MGVAMVSLNIP
-324 IFKWGQGNNKI
+324 IFKWGQGYNKV
-335 RKAKLDVDN
+335 RRAKLDVDN
-344 AALDLQKNG
+344 AALDLQKNS
-353 RLLELQARQTAFN
+353 RLLELQANQAAFN

-374 EAAMDGKAQA
+374 EAAKDGKAQA

-433 LMATGHLVNE
+433 LMATGALV
-443 TVFAKQRDGSDQ
+443 R

>member
-1 MNIVLSMLLYVAS
+1 MKRYRVLSMLLFIGF
-14 QTVAVAQPSGAA
+14 QGVAVAQSSGAA
-26 LTLNVEKCRQM
+26 LTLNVEKCREM
-37 ALNSSEDVRKG
+37 ALAGSEDIKKG
-48 NNTLAQSALDRK
+48 TNSLTQSGLDRK
-60 IAVSAFLPAV
+60 IAISAFLPAV
-70 EASGSVM
+70 EATGTGL
-77 YMTPNM
+77 YMAPDM

-93 GTYMAGI
+93 GTYMAGV

-113 TGKKMAEIG
+113 TGKKMAEAG
-122 KDAAVERLRMAKASV
+122 ESAAEEQLRAAKASV

-148 VAVMQKQAMMDALT
+148 VAVLQKQEMMNVLA

-177 AGMATDADLL
+177 AGMATGADLL

-198 QARKVAN
+198 QVRKVAN
-205 GVAMC
+205 GVALC
-210 RMALCRVVGVPF
+210 KMALCRVVGVPF
-222 DTVIEVEDIA
+222 DTEIAVEDVA
-232 VPKEFTRMETN
+232 VPEEFTRIETGN
-243 DVSVTDRPEMK
+243 VSVADRPEMK
-254 LLETSLKVSRLQVR
+254 LLETGLEVSRLKVR

-278 ALVGGYCPYGN
+278 ALVGGYCAFGN
-289 IKMKTMVDAGGGN
+289 MKMKTMVDSGGGN

-313 MGVAMLSLSIP
+313 MGVAMVSLNIP
-324 IFKWGQGNNKI
+324 IFKWGQGYNKV

-344 AALDLQKNG
+344 AALDLQKNS
-353 RLLELQARQTAFN
+353 RLLELQANQAAFN

-374 EAAMDGKAQA
+374 AAAKDGKAQA

-410 QWQQARSNL
+410 QWQQARGNL

-433 LMATGHLVNE
+433 LMATGALV
-443 TVFAKQRDGSDQ
+443 R